1 MFALG
6 LEFVV
11 ALLELLDS
19 IHVLGSL
26 SVKLAF
32 DFSSVRG
39 RRGGIVT
46 ILKTRDSVTFFFSF
60 EDFSVYI
67 VVVVNFCHHYT

>member
-26 SVKLAF
+26 SVKSAF

-46 ILKTRDSVTFFFSF
+46 ILKTWDSVTFFFSL
-60 EDFSVYI
+60 
-67 VVVVNFCHHYT
+67 